1 MRHHLQQ
8 SETGE
13 NMAKKGTISLSE
25 AAKLTGKSRQTIY
38 RYASTGKLST
48 VKRRD
53 GSKGVQVAELERVF
67 TLSSPNETV
76 IETVAKPVTASTQ
89 LQVEIARLKA
99 ENDGLK
105 EQLSKSDSDNAWL
118 KGLVDD
124 LKRIEHK
131 PEREPGIVTKLFK
144 KLF

>member
-1 MRHHLQQ
+1 
-8 SETGE
+8 
-13 NMAKKGTISLSE
+13 MAKKGTISLSE
-25 AAKLTGKSRQTIY
+25 AAKRARVSRQTIY
-38 RYASTGKLST
+38 RYAKDGKLST

-53 GSKGVQVAELERVF
+53 GSKGVQIAELERVF
-67 TLSSPNETV
+67 SLSSNGDTV
-76 IETVAKPVTASTQ
+76 TKPGTANTQ

-105 EQLSKSDSDNAWL
+105 EQLSKSDSDNTWL

-124 LKRIEHK
+124 LKRIEHV
-131 PEREPGIVTKLFK
+131 PEREPGVITKAFK